1 MASSESVKQ
10 LFAQYEK
17 AFSALD
23 FKKIGEFFADT
34 FVSAG
39 PNGVI
44 ANSKAEYLKLSQKA
58 SEFYRSVGQQSAKI
72 LSLSESEIS
81 NEYSMVKVHWG
92 VTFQKTGNRLIEFDV
107 SYLIQK
113 TVDPPKI
120 ILFIAHQDE
129 AKAMKELGLTEN
141 TPK

>member
-1 MASSESVKQ
+1 MASSKSVKQ
-10 LFAQYEK
+10 LFVQYEK

-23 FKKIGEFFADT
+23 FEKIGGFFADT
-34 FVSAG
+34 FISAG

-44 ANSKAEYLKLSQKA
+44 ANNKAEYLKLSQKA
-58 SEFYRSVGQQSAKI
+58 SEFYRSIGQQSAKI

-81 NEYSMVKVHWG
+81 NEYSMVNVHWG
-92 VTFQKTGNRLIEFDV
+92 VTFQKTVSRLIEFDV

-113 TVDPPKI
+113 TEPPKI

-129 AKAMKELGLTEN
+129 AKAMKELGLTE
-141 TPK
+141 K